1 MYLKFLTI
9 IVIVAGIFAM
19 GSWDIPTPLANTVI
33 FAGVVMGLVII
44 TKEKGLSGIQIPV
57 ILWAIAIALY
67 LYGLSSI
74 DESEG
79 FEALNRL
86 GYAFIVAVIAII
98 TTVVLMFTGSKK
110 VS

>member
-57 ILWAIAIALY
+57 ILWVIAIALY
-67 LYGLSSI
+67 VYGYFGQ
-74 DESEG
+74 SEG
-79 FEALNRL
+79 FEALSRI
-86 GYAFIVAVIAII
+86 GYAVVVEVIAII
-98 TTVVLMFTGSKK
+98 TTVILMFMRSKK
-110 VS
+110 VG